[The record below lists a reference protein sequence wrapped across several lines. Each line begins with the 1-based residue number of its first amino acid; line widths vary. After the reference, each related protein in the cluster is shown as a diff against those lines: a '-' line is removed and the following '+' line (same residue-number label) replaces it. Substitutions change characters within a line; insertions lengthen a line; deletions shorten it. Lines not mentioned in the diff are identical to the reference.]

1 MSISRV
7 GANPNKPSVY
17 GVARGDAASSEAEAS
32 REKGREAQTSSIEIR
47 NGPRT
52 TSNCCLPRTAC
63 SAPRHHV
70 VALAV
75 DGLSDRWTSGSW
87 RGVLRGA
94 RYRFR
99 VLNAVAD
106 RPMVRPRRR
115 ASSWSSIRTTPSR
128 WRPPEPHRRRRRT
141 GGSAARRSGSDA
153 GQRLRLQRG
162 DGVAY
167 LALGHV
173 GRERFRA
180 QVPRQPTGSRRPWC
194 SIASSNAAKATESTA
209 SSAWPVRR
217 PGQMSCW
224 LV

>member
-1 MSISRV
+1 VSISRV

-87 RGVLRGA
+87 A
-94 RYRFR
+94 RRSSGCPLSLPRPQCGSGPTDGSPPPPCFL
-99 VLNAVAD
+99 VVVHTNNAVAMATAGASPAAQAD
-106 RPMVRPRRR
+106 RRL
-115 ASSWSSIRTTPSR
+115 
-128 WRPPEPHRRRRRT
+128 
-141 GGSAARRSGSDA
+141 GGSAERQRCWSAPAPSAWRWRRVPCARARRSRTVS
-153 GQRLRLQRG
+153 R
-162 DGVAY
+162 
-167 LALGHV
+167 
-173 GRERFRA
+173 
-180 QVPRQPTGSRRPWC
+180 TGSP
-194 SIASSNAAKATESTA
+194 AADGLAPA
-209 SSAWPVRR
+209 
-217 PGQMSCW
+217 
-224 LV
+224 LVLDRVQ